1 MKKKMIALTA
11 LSLLVLSAC
20 HSHKDVPIGTACFD
34 PGCVGVPSG
43 ATVVKTIGNYAIPE
57 FVSKPFEW
65 RSKYESRGFA
75 KIAMG
80 QDCEYF
86 AGPDNKSNQSY
97 IFSIQTAFRKIAN
110 ENLWNKAKKEG
121 MQAQTAFRF
130 EMRTADGKSANC
142 FSEAY
147 ARVPENIYKR
157 YPGFNWF
164 TAILNQQRG
173 IQ

>member
-1 MKKKMIALTA
+1 MKKKMIALTV

-34 PGCVGVPSG
+34 PGCVGVPTG

-86 AGPDNKSNQSY
+86 TGPDNKSNRS
-97 IFSIQTAFRKIAN
+97 FLWSMQTSFLKISN
-110 ENLWNKAKKEG
+110 ENLWSKAKKKG
-121 MQAQTAFRF
+121 DPAQTAFRF
-130 EMRTADGKSANC
+130 EIKMADRKSANC
-142 FSEAY
+142 YAEAY

-157 YPGFNWF
+157 YPDFDWF
-164 TAILNQQRG
+164 TVIINKRRG